1 MTPRPH
7 AWTRRAALAS
17 LFAGASLLTL
27 PGCDPRTLI
36 FFLQP
41 FDPVIPAPGPKLKG
55 KKIVVLVHVSPGAG
69 SDYSDLTRELAREVT
84 TALRKNLNGKITVVD
99 PDKIAAWVEANPSW
113 TDPSECAKKY
123 EADMAIFLDVSKFD
137 VEDPRSPNLME
148 GNSNIHIQVWEVAHP
163 KTSRGYENKSQPKES
178 NKIYEEQADTTF
190 PVRGPIPRDTGI
202 SPSSFRIKFLK
213 LVATEISWHFV
224 DHEPGDDIQDVKF
237 NPNDKN

>member
-27 PGCDPRTLI
+27 PGCDPRTII

-41 FDPVIPAPGPKLKG
+41 FDPVIPAPGPSLKG
-55 KKIVVLVHVSPGAG
+55 KTVVVLVHCSPGAG
-69 SDYSDLTRELAREVT
+69 SDFSDLTRELTREVSSE
-84 TALRKNLNGKITVVD
+84 LRKNVKKITVREPEKV
-99 PDKIAAWVEANPSW
+99 ANWVEAHPSW
-113 TDPSECAKKY
+113 TDPSEAAKALD
-123 EADMAIFLDVSKFD
+123 ADIAIFLDVSKFD
-137 VEDPRSPNLME
+137 VEDPRSPGLME
-148 GNSNIHIQVWEVAHP
+148 GNSNVHIQVWEIAHP
-163 KTSRGYENKSQPKES
+163 KNSRGHENRSQPKES

-213 LVATEISWHFV
+213 LVAKEISWHFV
-224 DHEPGDDIQDVKF
+224 DHAPGDDIQDVKF